1 MSHAKKEQRFWDKSW
16 TQRQPTLTGLVT
28 GTNSCTAGPRKF
40 KGTRINAIEP
50 LQALRLHKFMSP
62 KQWWLSVSGSDLV
75 LDTLFFLYMTPV
87 CRDMLLCPETA
98 QSAWNTSQLLSLY
111 WRKEGMH
118 RYIYENAQN
127 TKMKSYE
134 IKLYSELQ
142 WLRGTVSIRA
152 RTVGKKVESES
163 RP

>member
-16 TQRQPTLTGLVT
+16 TPRQPTLTGLVT
-28 GTNSCTAGPRKF
+28 GTNSCTAGTRKF

-98 QSAWNTSQLLSLY
+98 QSAWNTSQLLSLLKERGNADIY
-111 WRKEGMH
+111 LWKRTEYKDEILWNKTVLRITMTTRSGKYKSTYCGNKGRK
-118 RYIYENAQN
+118 R
-127 TKMKSYE
+127 K
-134 IKLYSELQ
+134 
-142 WLRGTVSIRA
+142 
-152 RTVGKKVESES
+152 
-163 RP
+163 